1 MRLPFEWFDGE
12 GKYAPQ
18 EAFPLWIIAGEEL
31 EHLVE
36 SYVPCFL
43 LDIHVSSFCMSNLDW
58 SLNIAVLQYLH
69 FYSVFQSSL
78 EDAFI

>member
-1 MRLPFEWFDGE
+1 MLLPFEWFDGE

-43 LDIHVSSFCMSNLDW
+43 LDIPTFHHFACKILTEHHSILLYSNVYI
-58 SLNIAVLQYLH
+58 SIQCFSH
-69 FYSVFQSSL
+69 P
-78 EDAFI
+78 